1 LSVYEDSE
9 PSGTVVE
16 GDITSPIHIDPKL
29 MADSPIQS
37 PMPTRIIVPS
47 LSIDLEVKPAVV
59 RHGYWELSPSVASF
73 GLGSAVPGENGNT
86 VIFAHARKGLFL
98 PLRQIS
104 EGARIYVL
112 TAQKTHIYQVNKIT
126 KVNPT
131 DTQVISPTSSEV
143 LTLYTC
149 TGFQDSLRLIVQ
161 ATPIK

>member
-1 LSVYEDSE
+1 
-9 PSGTVVE
+9 
-16 GDITSPIHIDPKL
+16 
-29 MADSPIQS
+29 
-37 PMPTRIIVPS
+37 
-47 LSIDLEVKPAVV
+47 
-59 RHGYWELSPSVASF
+59 
-73 GLGSAVPGENGNT
+73 VPGENGNT